1 MKVQE
6 YMTFD
11 QMPLVSIGMPIYNV
25 EQYLERSLLSALDQT
40 YQNIEILTIDDCST
54 DHSMDIV
61 ERLKNNHP
69 KGNCIRVI
77 RQPHNMGQG
86 EARNAVI
93 DNAKG
98 KYIYLMDSDDYI
110 EPNTISIMVP
120 EAEKNQADVVH
131 TVARTV
137 YYGSD
142 RIDQDFPYQA
152 YRVIKGKDE
161 FAKVVCADLRRH
173 VSFCCW
179 NILYNLDFLIR
190 NKLRFFRVK
199 CEDVLFFSDYYSCV
213 ECAVMMPDVTYNY
226 LVREGS
232 TMGYMQRTVIPVRD
246 IRMWFD
252 ANILMLQHAKRLSER
267 SFYDVHCARVMKWN
281 FRSVCVALRH
291 RHRFDEKLTDSEIR
305 QNLQHPSTI
314 KEILAFKRYRMVNLC
329 FKVLGILPSWLCVRV
344 SYLVGKMIRWI

>member
-1 MKVQE
+1 MIFEDDTKP
-6 YMTFD
+6 TH
-11 QMPLVSIGMPIYNV
+11 MPLVSIGMPIYNV
-25 EQYLERSLLSALDQT
+25 EQYVERSLLSALDQT
-40 YQNIEILTIDDCST
+40 YPNVEIVTVDDCGT

-61 ERLKNNHP
+61 ERLRKNHP
-69 KGNCIRVI
+69 HGHRIRVI

-93 DNAKG
+93 NQALG
-98 KYIYLMDSDDYI
+98 KYLYFMDSDDFI
-110 EPNTISIMVP
+110 EPNTIAIMVL
-120 EAEKNQADVVH
+120 EAEKELADVVH

-137 YYGSD
+137 YFKSN
-142 RIDQDFPYQA
+142 RIDQDFPYQP
-152 YRVIKGKDE
+152 YRVIRGKDE

-179 NILYNLDFLIR
+179 NVLYSLDFLKR
-190 NKLRFFRVK
+190 NDLRFYRVK

-232 TMGYMQRTVIPVRD
+232 TMGYMQRNSIPVCH

-252 ANILMLQHAKRLSER
+252 ANKLMLQHTNKIRNR

-291 RHRFDEKLTDSEIR
+291 RQRFDEYLTDSEIKD
-305 QNLQHPSTI
+305 NLCHPSSFR
-314 KEILAFKRYRMVNLC
+314 EILHFNRYRTINLL
-329 FKVLGILPSWLCVRV
+329 FKLLGMLPAWLCIKI
-344 SYLVGKMIRWI
+344 SFIIGKIIRWI